1 MFVWRKRAGARWLA
15 ANEGELRELADQ
27 RLAVIFKPANNT
39 SILEVADGKHRSLES
54 LRRKFGGAIEK
65 LPRDW
70 QTQERKAK
78 PIKIGQRLI
87 IARSQI
93 VGRALRLPT
102 LVIPAGTAFGTGEHA
117 TTAMSLRLLE
127 RTMRRLRG
135 SHAPRLLVSA
145 LRRNNLFGKSDRDI
159 LWNISPERSAGHR
172 AQHARRMR
180 SSERKNFSVLDL
192 GTGSGILALAAARL
206 GAQRVIALDSDLLA
220 ISTAKENARRNK
232 IHNVEFHLADVRQWK
247 FPRRIDIVTANLF
260 SELLIEILPKLTAAR
275 CLIVSGILRSQE
287 SGVARALRR
296 NNFSVWE
303 TRRRGKWV
311 AILCQNR
318 I

>member
-1 MFVWRKRAGARWLA
+1 
-15 ANEGELRELADQ
+15 
-27 RLAVIFKPANNT
+27 
-39 SILEVADGKHRSLES
+39 
-54 LRRKFGGAIEK
+54 
-65 LPRDW
+65 
-70 QTQERKAK
+70 
-78 PIKIGQRLI
+78 
-87 IARSQI
+87 
-93 VGRALRLPT
+93 
-102 LVIPAGTAFGTGEHA
+102 
-117 TTAMSLRLLE
+117 
-127 RTMRRLRG
+127 
-135 SHAPRLLVSA
+135 
-145 LRRNNLFGKSDRDI
+145 
-159 LWNISPERSAGHR
+159 
-172 AQHARRMR
+172 
-180 SSERKNFSVLDL
+180 VLDL

-287 SGVARALRR
+287 SVVARALRR